1 MDKEEV
7 EALARSDLAHFIHPQ
22 YHASEHQA
30 PVIYVRGEGVILF
43 DAQGRQYIDGLSCL
57 WNVAVGHGR
66 RELAEVAA
74 RQMAELAFCSSYTG
88 YSNVPAIELAERL
101 CALAYPNM
109 AAVFYANSG
118 SEAVEGAFKVAR
130 FYWHLR
136 GQPKKSKIICRKE
149 AYHGGTLAATSAT
162 GMPVFW
168 RGFEPLIPEFVRVG
182 TCYCYHCEW
191 GKTYPGCGL
200 ECAGAVEETILREG
214 SDTVA
219 AVIAEPVHGAGGV
232 IPPVPEYFPRL
243 REICD
248 RHQVLLIADE
258 VITGFGRT
266 GRWFALEHFR
276 QGESASG
283 GGCVQPD
290 IMTIAKAVT
299 SAYVPL
305 SAFIISRQIHETM
318 TAAPPSERFMH
329 AYTNSGHPAA
339 CAVALANLD
348 IIEREGLVEN
358 ARRMG
363 ERLLSGLRS
372 LEEMEIVGE
381 ARGLGLMAAVELTA
395 DKETHRPFEPSLN
408 VGGRVLREARE
419 RGLVAR
425 VKGDSFL
432 VAPPLVI
439 TADQV
444 DRMVEI
450 LRESIRA
457 AEGALA
463 TRS

>member
-1 MDKEEV
+1 MDREQV

-30 PVIYVRGEGVILF
+30 PLIYVRGEGAILT

-101 CALAYPNM
+101 CALAYPNI

-136 GQPKKSKIICRKE
+136 GKSEKSKIICRRE

-168 RGFEPLIPEFVRVG
+168 HNFEPLIPGFVRVG

-200 ECAGAVEETILREG
+200 ECVGAVEEAILREG

-243 REICD
+243 REVCD

-266 GRWFALEHFR
+266 GRWFALEHW
-276 QGESASG
+276 G
-283 GGCVQPD
+283 VQPD
-290 IMTIAKAVT
+290 ILTVAKAVT
-299 SAYVPL
+299 SAYMPL
-305 SAFIISRQIHETM
+305 SAFLISRQMHEAM
-318 TAAPPSERFMH
+318 TSAPLSERFMH

-339 CAVALANLD
+339 CAVALANLR
-348 IIEREGLVEN
+348 IIEEEGLVEN

-372 LEEMEIVGE
+372 LEEMELVGE
-381 ARGLGLMAAVELTA
+381 VRGLGLMAGVELTA

-425 VKGDSFL
+425 VKGDSYL

-439 TADQV
+439 TADQI
-444 DRMVEI
+444 DRMVDI
-450 LRESIRA
+450 LRDSIRA
-457 AEGALA
+457 AQASLGA
-463 TRS
+463 RS

>member
-1 MDKEEV
+1 MDKERV
-7 EALARSDLAHFIHPQ
+7 DALAHSDLAHFIHPQ
-22 YHASEHQA
+22 YHASVHQA
-30 PVIYVRGEGVILF
+30 PVIYVRGEGAILT

-74 RQMAELAFCSSYTG
+74 RQMAELAFCSNYTG

-136 GQPKKSKIICRKE
+136 GQTEKSKIICRRE

-168 RGFEPLIPEFVRVG
+168 RGFEPLIPGFVRVG

-200 ECAGAVEETILREG
+200 ECVGAVEEAILREG

-243 REICD
+243 REVCD

-266 GRWFALEHFR
+266 GRWFALEHW
-276 QGESASG
+276 G
-283 GGCVQPD
+283 VQPD
-290 IMTIAKAVT
+290 ILTIAKAVT

-305 SAFIISRQIHETM
+305 SAFLISREIHEAM
-318 TAAPPSERFMH
+318 TSAPPSERFMH

-339 CAVALANLD
+339 CAVALANLR

-408 VGGRVLREARE
+408 VAGRVLREARE

-425 VKGDSFL
+425 VKGDSYL

-450 LRESIRA
+450 LRESIRTVEA
-457 AEGALA
+457 SPG
-463 TRS
+463 TRN